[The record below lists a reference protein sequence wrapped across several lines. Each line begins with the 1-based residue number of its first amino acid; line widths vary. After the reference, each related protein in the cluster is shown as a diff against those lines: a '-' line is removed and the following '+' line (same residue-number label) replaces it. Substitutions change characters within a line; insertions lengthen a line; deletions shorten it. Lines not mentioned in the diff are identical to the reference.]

1 MFKFLKRKNNKNE
14 TLDGV
19 NLSEGEKDLIRS
31 IRKSRI
37 SNVYPLTTI
46 ITYRD
51 DNGVLKAEE
60 SSISFDIIDK
70 NTSHKSIKSSIMEA
84 LMLISIEQK
93 QNNNK

>member
-14 TLDGV
+14 TLDGI

-51 DNGVLKAEE
+51 ENGVLKAEE

-70 NTSHKSIKSSIMEA
+70 NTYHKSIKSSIIDA
-84 LMLISIEQK
+84 LLLISVEQK
-93 QNNNK
+93 TKQQ

>member
-93 QNNNK
+93 TKQQ